1 MAKVL
6 LKVLLP
12 KNRNRSGTLSVE
24 IDGFPAAT
32 FEVLGR
38 GSRGAGNTEFLEN
51 GSTPTGV
58 YQGAAWRSTG
68 SQSAS
73 SYGPNGKLTLNPVSG
88 NALAA
93 SRYFKRVDLL
103 VHGGDLDTRPGSPWN
118 GHLKPT
124 HGCLRIDNEDV
135 TTLHSL
141 LLGASNDE
149 SMKMSVAPQ
158 VWINVQE
165 GDVFDDS
172 DDGLNQCSAAPYTLF
187 GAPAGVQFQRKP

>member
-1 MAKVL
+1 MAKVVS
-6 LKVLLP
+6 KVLLP
-12 KNRNRSGTLSVE
+12 KNRNRPRTLIVE
-24 IDGFPAAT
+24 IDGMPAAT
-32 FEVLGR
+32 FDLLGR
-38 GSRGAGNTEFLEN
+38 GSRGPGNTEFLEN

-58 YQGAAWRSTG
+58 YQGAAWRSTA
-68 SQSAS
+68 SQNAS

-88 NALAA
+88 NSLKA
-93 SRYFKRVDLL
+93 RYFKRVDLV

-118 GHLKPT
+118 GDLKPT
-124 HGCLRIDNEDV
+124 HGCLRIDNDDV

-172 DDGLNQCSAAPYTLF
+172 DDGMNQCSASPYSMF
-187 GAPAGVQFQRKP
+187 GSPAGVQFQRK